1 MTHSK
6 FCMVIKLDNRKI
18 FTGST
23 TPPAQ
28 VNFFVAKSKTRDLFA
43 VANILVDLAID
54 LGLFHAIV
62 GAPVAETLV
71 QKTACAF
78 AQ

>member
-6 FCMVIKLDNRKI
+6 FYMVIKLDNRKI

-28 VNFFVAKSKTRDLFA
+28 VNFFVTKSKTRDLFA

-62 GAPVAETLV
+62 GAPVAETVV